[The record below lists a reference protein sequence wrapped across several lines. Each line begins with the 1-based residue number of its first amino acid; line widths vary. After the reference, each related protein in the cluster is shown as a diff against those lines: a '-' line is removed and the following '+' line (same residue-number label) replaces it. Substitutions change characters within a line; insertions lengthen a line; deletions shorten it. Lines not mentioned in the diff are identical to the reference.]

1 MFANACVGYKNFRY
15 FYALL
20 IYVFVGTLYS
30 TYLNMYYVWD
40 VLGGFTTSNFFGKF
54 YKVPGGSKLKH
65 STQIFRS
72 LDCYWNQS
80 LGTFS
85 NE

>member
-20 IYVFVGTLYS
+20 IYVFIGCLYS

-40 VLGGFTTSNFFGKF
+40 VLGGFTLHNFFGKF
-54 YKVPGGSKLKH
+54 Y
-65 STQIFRS
+65 
-72 LDCYWNQS
+72 
-80 LGTFS
+80 
-85 NE
+85 